1 MKRNLTCTYG
11 EENGSEDIQ
20 ASPKR
25 RLLDSNLDTPKSV
38 TLSPGHDNHFS
49 NVKPPSRPEE
59 KQHLLNGPSDKR
71 DVSIKPLNAYQDDRS
86 REKSQRRGSAGAHN
100 SDESMALLS
109 GTSNNTN
116 GQEEEIADYTEE
128 GRMLQDPT
136 GRLLYIGDSAV
147 LSFLQ
152 FIRMIVESVSGQSAF
167 TQDPMRHKIVENTIA
182 LPANVRYTHLLPDRQ
197 TANVLVDS
205 YFTNINGLIEVCHRK
220 TFLTSLEQCY
230 TDPLS
235 IDPSWL
241 CLLHLVFAIGLVM
254 ASPVPGSPEDFI
266 IKKLRADRSVDR
278 AEMFYA
284 NAKHLSDPFTGF
296 EDSGFWSIQALTLM
310 SVYMLAVSRRN
321 AAYAFHGMAVRSAFA
336 VGLHRKEAMD
346 FFGEAEKSV
355 RRNLWRTL
363 FVLDRFLSTSLGRP
377 TAIRESDCSGD
388 TLMTGERAPFPQAP
402 FPTAANASFTS
413 PNAVGLEASVRS
425 CHVIGV
431 ILEKVYSQRRIST
444 KLAQEIADHCKG
456 WPKALDPSLNPTQ
469 AYSASPSQ
477 GIAILHVNLLHCH
490 SLILLTRPFFLFLMK
505 KIYTNPEDATQRIH
519 VSRMEKFAIACVV
532 ASNQS
537 IALVQSARD
546 SGYLSQRNPFVLYF
560 LFAASLVVLSNE
572 FCGLYQ
578 NPNAGTSM
586 RTAINIMHYFS
597 EQDPQARRLLV
608 ILTSFRDV
616 VSHQQ
621 SIRARQR
628 DAARASGVL
637 PQSNPSLAEDNNDA
651 MANLFQ
657 GSMPS
662 SGNNLSLA
670 SPIAGVNTVRREPLP
685 ISFSPL
691 NVITSQVNH
700 NLSSPAQQ
708 DQCPISRQNS
718 LDAFVDLARVAS
730 NPNSGGSNDGNE
742 SFAEEIDF
750 EAFYNF
756 PYTSSAIMTPGIVSG
771 MTPGGILGE
780 SQLRPEEVQAIS
792 DSRVPMF
799 GLTNMDFTDFQ

>member
-1 MKRNLTCTYG
+1 
-11 EENGSEDIQ
+11 
-20 ASPKR
+20 
-25 RLLDSNLDTPKSV
+25 
-38 TLSPGHDNHFS
+38 
-49 NVKPPSRPEE
+49 
-59 KQHLLNGPSDKR
+59 
-71 DVSIKPLNAYQDDRS
+71 
-86 REKSQRRGSAGAHN
+86 
-100 SDESMALLS
+100 
-109 GTSNNTN
+109 
-116 GQEEEIADYTEE
+116 
-128 GRMLQDPT
+128 
-136 GRLLYIGDSAV
+136 
-147 LSFLQ
+147 
-152 FIRMIVESVSGQSAF
+152 MIVESVSGHSDF
-167 TQDPMRHKIVENTIA
+167 TQDPMRHMIVENTTS
-182 LPANVRYTHLLPDRQ
+182 LPVNVRHTHLLPDRQ

-220 TFLTSLEQCY
+220 TFMTSLEQCY

-235 IDPSWL
+235 IDPTWL

-254 ASPVPGSPEDFI
+254 ASPTPGSPEDFV
-266 IKKLRADRSVDR
+266 IKKLRADRSIDR
-278 AEMFYA
+278 AEVFYA

-296 EDSGFWSIQALTLM
+296 ENSGFWSIQALTLM
-310 SVYMLAVSRRN
+310 SVYMLAVSKRN

-336 VGLHRKEAMD
+336 VGLHRKEAMNL
-346 FFGEAEKSV
+346 FGEAEKSV

-388 TLMTGERAPFPQAP
+388 TLLTGERAPFPQAP

-431 ILEKVYSQRRIST
+431 ILEKVYSQRKIST

-456 WPKALDPSLNPTQ
+456 WPKALDPSLNHTQ
-469 AYSASPSQ
+469 AHSASPSR
-477 GIAILHVNLLHCH
+477 GIAILHVNLLHFH

-505 KIYTNPEDATQRIH
+505 KKYTAPEDAGQRIH

-578 NPNAGTSM
+578 NPNASTSM
-586 RTAINIMHYFS
+586 VTAINIMHYFS

-616 VSHQQ
+616 VSQEQTMPAQGH
-621 SIRARQR
+621 
-628 DAARASGVL
+628 DASRASGAIL
-637 PQSNPSLAEDNNDA
+637 PSNPALIEENNDA

-657 GSMPS
+657 GGLPYPGNSPS
-662 SGNNLSLA
+662 
-670 SPIAGVNTVRREPLP
+670 
-685 ISFSPL
+685 
-691 NVITSQVNH
+691 
-700 NLSSPAQQ
+700 LSSPLVGFNTAQRESQ
-708 DQCPISRQNS
+708 PMSFSTLNNTTSQNNNHFSSQGQQEQRPSSRQNS
-718 LDAFVDLARVAS
+718 MDAFVDLARVTS
-730 NPNSGGSNDGNE
+730 NPNSGDSNDGNE
-742 SFAEEIDF
+742 SFANEEIDF

-756 PYTSSAIMTPGIVSG
+756 PYSNSAVMTPGLISS

-780 SQLRPEEVQAIS
+780 SQLRPDEIQGFG

-799 GLTNMDFTDFQ
+799 GLTNMDFTNYP